1 MDTTQLA
8 AAGTIIAALAGA
20 VAKLYTDNR
29 SLNKQLQD
37 VLKQELKNSRETEKR
52 GSSLLKTITDQQ
64 KVVYE
69 RTIPNNTNKRSKK

>member
-1 MDTTQLA
+1 MDATQLA
-8 AAGTIIAALAGA
+8 AVGTIVAALAGA
-20 VAKLYTDNR
+20 VTKLYVDNR
-29 SLNKQLQD
+29 NLNKQLQD

-69 RTIPNNTNKRSKK
+69 RAIPNPRRSRK